1 MRLPKAVC
9 SDLTHAYNAANEGN
23 PWCMDYAY
31 LQFANSDD
39 ASCIEEQRPGWPVA
53 VRYLVAAL
61 LPRLATCVP
70 GLLNDL
76 DENLIEPMR
85 VLAAQAVPLHVAS
98 LPRFEE
104 HALAAGEKARD
115 GVGVSNYP
123 EGMTPK
129 KRELHAICRCICHY
143 DFVMGKL
150 TRICSVDEPVMAVII
165 DTKAE
170 ADVYLQ
176 RTEADGS
183 STGSELVTDDTHA
196 WMPNRAC
203 KGHNEAFGYYGPC
216 AILQPQIFHQS
227 FSVLHAGSEHC
238 AKTVLNVPGSHAS
251 LVLMAKAGRQ
261 FRHALEDVGYGQ
273 GWVSLT
279 HDSSPF
285 RWESFDLRST
295 TVDALRRAM
304 RAPLFLSHR
313 ISVSGSRSCSRE
325 TIEADERCR
334 SEARDDADSS
344 DAQERELR

>member
-1 MRLPKAVC
+1 M
-9 SDLTHAYNAANEGN
+9 HAAA
-23 PWCMDYAY
+23 A
-31 LQFANSDD
+31 A
-39 ASCIEEQRPGWPVA
+39 ASRTAAAASAIPGTGRGPSSS
-53 VRYLVAAL
+53 
-61 LPRLATCVP
+61 T
-70 GLLNDL
+70 
-76 DENLIEPMR
+76 
-85 VLAAQAVPLHVAS
+85 AVPKELSCEAS
-98 LPRFEE
+98 
-104 HALAAGEKARD
+104 
-115 GVGVSNYP
+115 
-123 EGMTPK
+123 
-129 KRELHAICRCICHY
+129 
-143 DFVMGKL
+143 
-150 TRICSVDEPVMAVII
+150 
-165 DTKAE
+165 
-170 ADVYLQ
+170 
-176 RTEADGS
+176 
-183 STGSELVTDDTHA
+183 
-196 WMPNRAC
+196 
-203 KGHNEAFGYYGPC
+203 
-216 AILQPQIFHQS
+216 ILHQS